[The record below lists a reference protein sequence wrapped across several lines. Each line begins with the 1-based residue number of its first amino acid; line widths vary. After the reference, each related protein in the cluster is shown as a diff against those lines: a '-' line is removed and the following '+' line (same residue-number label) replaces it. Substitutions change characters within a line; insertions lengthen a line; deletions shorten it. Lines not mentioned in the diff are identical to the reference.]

1 MPTRTRGTLAGV
13 AVLVFSFA
21 WFSCSGPEEQ
31 SGAAKTAATSG
42 GDVASIQIL
51 GINDF
56 EGRLEPTVEDG
67 RKVGGAAYLAA
78 YLDKYAR
85 EDPKGTIRVHVGD
98 LVGASPLISSYF
110 HDEPT
115 IETTNL
121 MGIDVATVGNH
132 EFDEGGEEML
142 RLIRGGQRD
151 DGEEVKGGRNTSD
164 SDFEGARYPYVSA
177 NVVYDSGENVLPPY
191 KVLEREGVKVGFIG
205 VTTTAA
211 PQVVVPDA
219 VEPFKFLD
227 ISNSVNRYAEELQRE
242 GVETIVVLSH
252 DGNENEDIDPPEGE
266 IVAEAK
272 QMSDAVDAI
281 IAGNTEFEIDQDIA
295 GKLVLQASGKGLD
308 FAVADLKV
316 DPQSDDVVGSSGK
329 VVPVYDD
336 RVEPDPEVQALVEE
350 SRERIAPI
358 ANREIGKA
366 AEDIT
371 ADANEAGES
380 ALGDLIS
387 DAQREYA
394 DADFAFM
401 NPGGIRAD
409 IPAGPVTYEDL
420 FTTQPFDN
428 GLTRVEMTGAQ
439 IEDLLEQQ
447 FELEVVTILQISGLE
462 YAYDESKPKGE
473 RVTEITLPD
482 GDPLDPSA
490 TYTVAANSF
499 LLTGGD
505 GFTVFKAA
513 KNAETLGGD
522 LEALVQYVEN
532 LPQPFTAPDPGEERR
547 ITSNR

>member
-1 MPTRTRGTLAGV
+1 LAVV

-21 WFSCSGPEEQ
+21 VFSCAEPDEQ
-31 SGAAKTAATSG
+31 SGASKTTATSG

-56 EGRLEPTVEDG
+56 EGRLEPSVEDG

-85 EDPKGTIRVHVGD
+85 EDPQGTIRVHVGD

-115 IETTNL
+115 IEATNL

-151 DGEEVKGGRNTSD
+151 DGKEIKGGRNTSD
-164 SDFEGARYPYVSA
+164 PNFEGAKYPYVSA
-177 NVVYDSGENVLPPY
+177 NVVYDSDNNVFPSY
-191 KVLEREGVKVGFIG
+191 KVLEREGVKLGFIG

-219 VEPFKFLD
+219 VEPFRFLD
-227 ISNSVNRYAEELQRE
+227 ISNSVNRYVEELQDE

-252 DGNENEDIDPPEGE
+252 AGNENEDIDPPTGE
-266 IVAEAK
+266 IVDEAK
-272 QMSDAVDAI
+272 QMSDAVDVI

-295 GKLVLQASGKGLD
+295 GKLVVQASRKGLD
-308 FAVADLKV
+308 FAEADLEV
-316 DPQSDDVVGSSGK
+316 DRQSDDVMGSSGK
-329 VVPVYDD
+329 VVPDYDD
-336 RVEPDPEVQALVEE
+336 QVEPDPEVQALVEE

-358 ANREIGKA
+358 ANREIGVA

-371 ADANEAGES
+371 ADANDAGES
-380 ALGDLIS
+380 ELGDLIA
-387 DAQREYA
+387 DAQREFA
-394 DADFAFM
+394 DTDFAFM

-409 IPAGPVTYEDL
+409 ISAGPVTYEDL

-447 FELEVVTILQISGLE
+447 FEMQVVTILQISGLK
-462 YAYDESKPKGE
+462 YTYDASNPQGD
-473 RVTEITLPD
+473 RVTGITLPD
-482 GDPLDPSA
+482 GSPLDPSA

-505 GFTVFKAA
+505 GFTVFKEAR
-513 KNAETLGGD
+513 NVETLGGD
-522 LEALVQYVEN
+522 LEALVGYVEN

-547 ITSNR
+547 ITRED

>member
-1 MPTRTRGTLAGV
+1 LAVV

-21 WFSCSGPEEQ
+21 WFSCTEPDEQ
-31 SGAAKTAATSG
+31 SGAANTTATSG

-78 YLDKYAR
+78 YLDKFAR
-85 EDPKGTIRVHVGD
+85 EDPAGTIRVHVGD

-115 IETTNL
+115 IEATNL

-151 DGEEVKGGRNTSD
+151 DGKEVKGGRNTSD
-164 SDFEGARYPYVSA
+164 PDFEGAKYPYVSA

-252 DGNENEDIDPPEGE
+252 AGNENEDIDPPEGE

-308 FAVADLKV
+308 FAVADLEV
-316 DPQSDDVVGSSGK
+316 DRQSDDLIDSSGE

-336 RVEPDPEVQALVEE
+336 QVEPDPEVQALVEE

-358 ANREIGKA
+358 ANREIGEA

-371 ADANEAGES
+371 ADANEVGES
-380 ALGDLIS
+380 ALGDLIA
-387 DAQREYA
+387 DAQREFA

-409 IPAGPVTYEDL
+409 ISAGPVTYEDL
-420 FTTQPFDN
+420 FMTQPFDN

-447 FELEVVTILQISGLE
+447 FELETTTILQISGLK
-462 YAYDESKPKGE
+462 YAYDESNPKGE

-482 GDPLDPSA
+482 GSPLDPSA
-490 TYTVAANSF
+490 TYTVATNSF

-505 GFTVFKAA
+505 GFTVFKEAR
-513 KNAETLGGD
+513 NAETLGGD
-522 LEALVQYVEN
+522 LEALVKYVEN

-547 ITSNR
+547 ITSEG